1 MSRDLAF
8 RYRACALRRRLFM
21 KTTNC
26 IALSVAMVLVAA
38 CGHEEPPKTAYQAAP
53 PTPPAEALSATTP
66 MVGSTSADAP
76 REGPRVGNAEAQPVT
91 PMTDGQILEMT
102 HVANLGEIEKAKLAL
117 SKTTNPRLR
126 SVAQMVVQDHSQ
138 ADDKAMVLGKKWNLE
153 RGPSAASES
162 LEADEQHAAQ
172 TLRGVEAGR
181 DFDADYIAMQVR
193 EHQALLDRLDQKLV
207 VGATNPDLK
216 AYLVQVRAAVAS
228 HLRLERDLQ
237 GNLQP

>member
-1 MSRDLAF
+1 
-8 RYRACALRRRLFM
+8 M

-53 PTPPAEALSATTP
+53 STPPPAPAEALSATTP

-76 REGPRVGNAEAQPVT
+76 REGPRVGNTEAQPAT
-91 PMTDGQILEMT
+91 PMTDGQILQVT
-102 HVANLGEIEKAKLAL
+102 HVANLGEIEKARLAL

-126 SVAQMVVQDHSQ
+126 SVARMVVQDHSQ

-153 RGPSAASES
+153 RGPSGASDS
-162 LEADEQHAAQ
+162 LEADDQHAVQ
-172 TLRGVEAGR
+172 TLRVETGQ
-181 DFDADYIAMQVR
+181 DFDADYIAMQIR
-193 EHQALLDRLDQKLV
+193 EHQALLDILDQKLV
-207 VGATNPDLK
+207 VGTTNPDFK
-216 AYLVQVRAAVAS
+216 AYLVQFRAAIAS